1 MTPSCA
7 GVIVY
12 HSRWSDEAIVDWA
25 VVQRRLTRLKRQ
37 CHGVAP
43 QKPRNFANGITEVQ
57 RIIGVGAECNL
68 DDLRNV
74 ADRVKCGLGE
84 FPDLID
90 ELHLNGILLK
100 KANGNWQVLS

>member
-1 MTPSCA
+1 MQMARVTCNLA
-7 GVIVY
+7 GM
-12 HSRWSDEAIVDWA
+12 HP
-25 VVQRRLTRLKRQ
+25 RRGGAGGTSKRKIKK
-37 CHGVAP
+37 AFI
-43 QKPRNFANGITEVQ
+43 NEVQ